1 MIKKLKL
8 DSFYT
13 KLIIKTQRILG
24 DYIKM
29 KVQANQ
35 IRPGWVIERDGRQ
48 FSVLKIK
55 ILQPGKGGAFIQVD
69 MRDVESGLKTNDRW
83 RTVDTVEKLM
93 TEDKDAQYLYADG
106 DNLVFMDTATFEQF
120 SIPKDAIEEQFPYL
134 QEMMEVV
141 VFFIENKPVGIT
153 LPNQVTLKVTETEP
167 VVKGQTAAS
176 SGKPAI
182 LENGIRVMVPPFVET
197 GDKIVVSTSEGT
209 YVERAKN

>member
-1 MIKKLKL
+1 
-8 DSFYT
+8 
-13 KLIIKTQRILG
+13 
-24 DYIKM
+24 M

-35 IRPGWVIERDGRQ
+35 IRPGWVIDRDGRQ

-120 SIPKDAIEEQFPYL
+120 SIPKDAIEEQVPYL

-153 LPNQVTLKVTETEP
+153 LPNQVTLTVTETEP

-182 LENGIRVMVPPFVET
+182 LENGIRFMVPPFVET